1 MWVDISAVLDDP
13 SDPEWTKKAIKFF
26 DDRLQGEDSSTWI
39 PSVNHTSLHLLK
51 PDSLV
56 RYRGMVQ
63 DMFDPE
69 FYLGVYEVE
78 DKSSNMKTLKS
89 GKYQDVASCS
99 PTQKIN
105 LESRNNVTMNRQTYY
120 CVPVP
125 AENQWVKEI
134 SL

>member
-1 MWVDISAVLDDP
+1 MECFESANFLVFAHLTFNETSGQGTLLKLTFYPKLFWSPNSYRDVTQFWGWQFDISV
-13 SDPEWTKKAIKFF
+13 TFF
-26 DDRLQGEDSSTWI
+26 DLNQ
-39 PSVNHTSLHLLK
+39 
-51 PDSLV
+51 
-56 RYRGMVQ
+56 
-63 DMFDPE
+63 
-69 FYLGVYEVE
+69 
-78 DKSSNMKTLKS
+78 TLKS

-134 SL
+134 SLWFYMSIIGSLFGFL